1 MEFFRKLSIR
11 QKVILC
17 MVWPL
22 LGFFYYCGTNYVSE
36 SNQAKLAGSIHELIE
51 ISKETIK
58 VIDQLQQEREA
69 SIHYMVSR
77 SDNDKNKL
85 LNIHQTND
93 VAFRKYRVNILPLVD
108 RLQES
113 LLKAELESIEKIFE
127 NLSSD
132 QDLSIGVNNQIYLI
146 RGKVENFQA
155 SLGEVLQV

>member
-1 MEFFRKLSIR
+1 
-11 QKVILC
+11 

-132 QDLSIGVNNQIYLI
+132 
-146 RGKVENFQA
+146 
-155 SLGEVLQV
+155 